1 MSGRAGSR
9 AGSNDMNF
17 LRRLVLG
24 VGLVALC
31 ARPVTVSAQTT
42 NAAPDFKEVYELIRA
57 HLAGAN
63 PADLDR
69 GAISGLLNQLHNKV
83 SLVDGPTGVELDLQ
97 GSALTKSNL
106 FEGGIAYLRVGRVV
120 SALPGQVGTALK
132 ELTAKAG
139 NGTNRLRGV
148 VLDLRFAGGHDY
160 AAAAGVADLF
170 IGKETGLLDFG
181 TGMVSSK
188 AKTEGINLPV
198 TVLVNQ
204 QTSAA
209 AEALAAVLRLADR
222 AVILGTNTAGEAT
235 MDQIYPLKTG
245 QSLRIAT
252 ASVRLANGD
261 LLTTA
266 GVSPDIAVAV
276 SAEDEKAYYADPF
289 RDLNK
294 TAGILAAFGG
304 APAPTNGVAG
314 RPARVRPS
322 EADLIRDR
330 KNHPGREVD
339 YSALTPQAGEV
350 EKPVVRDP
358 VLARALDL
366 LKVISMLPA
375 AKPA

>member
-1 MSGRAGSR
+1 
-9 AGSNDMNF
+9 MNF

-24 VGLVALC
+24 AGLVTLC
-31 ARPVTVSAQTT
+31 VRPVAVSAQTS
-42 NAAPDFKEVYELIRA
+42 NAAPDFKEVYELIRT

-63 PADLDR
+63 PADLDH
-69 GAISGLLNQLHNKV
+69 GAITGLLNQLHNKV

-106 FEGGIAYLRVGRVV
+106 FDGGIAYLRVGRVV
-120 SALPGQVGTALK
+120 SALPGQVGSTLK
-132 ELTAKAG
+132 DLAAKAG

-160 AAAAGVADLF
+160 AAAAAVADLF

-188 AKTEGINLPV
+188 AKADGISLPV

-209 AEALAAVLRLADR
+209 AEALAAVLRQADR
-222 AVILGTNTAGEAT
+222 ALILGTNTAGEAT

-252 ASVRLANGD
+252 ASVRLASGD

-266 GVSPDIAVAV
+266 GVSPDITVAV

-304 APAPTNGVAG
+304 APAPTNGVAS
-314 RPARVRPS
+314 RTPRVRPS

-330 KNHPGREVD
+330 KDHPGREVD
-339 YSALTPQAGEV
+339 YSAMTSRPGEA

-366 LKVISMLPA
+366 LKVISVLPA